1 MTPSYECGPEPG
13 ILSSR
18 ASANP
23 IVRSTQWCQR
33 GRSRAEDWM
42 EAPNGL
48 VRILLRAL
56 SVCQTTAPDLYTSPQ
71 PLHLRDFSPTHSTAL
86 LRPMKDEGQEPKATT
101 GQQWEDGIQTVAQD
115 RVREPSSIFQTAA
128 WKKQVGEEEL
138 RPSEATASL
147 LTKEEVA
154 GRLLKPLTQKKG
166 EPPEDQQPSSPAPH
180 RRQELYNHPTQSRQS
195 TQRVQNPA

>member
-13 ILSSR
+13 IGSSR

-23 IVRSTQWCQR
+23 IVRSTQWCRR

-42 EAPNGL
+42 EAPDGL

-101 GQQWEDGIQTVAQD
+101 GQQWVIPSRTALK
-115 RVREPSSIFQTAA
+115 EPSTAEESRVKRMGRSILAEKLLAPRKPTSHDHT
-128 WKKQVGEEEL
+128 GS
-138 RPSEATASL
+138 PSYQRGCSQ
-147 LTKEEVA
+147 
-154 GRLLKPLTQKKG
+154 G
-166 EPPEDQQPSSPAPH
+166 
-180 RRQELYNHPTQSRQS
+180 TQSIMS
-195 TQRVQNPA
+195 HGGL